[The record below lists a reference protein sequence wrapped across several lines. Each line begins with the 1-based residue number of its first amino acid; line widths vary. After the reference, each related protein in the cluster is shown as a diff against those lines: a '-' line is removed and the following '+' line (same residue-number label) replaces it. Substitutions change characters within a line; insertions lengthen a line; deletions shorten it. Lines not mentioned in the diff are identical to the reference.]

1 MDTNERQ
8 SAHGR
13 LIAWALILALAA
25 TLLQTRDMLAR
36 YWVNTGY
43 VQLNQAQASGESG
56 WFDSALATFSK
67 VNPNSMAGQRA
78 WRGRSLAYWFQSR
91 PDEAIAIWEAV
102 PGINTEIQLWAQQA
116 ERARD
121 FAAARDWYQA
131 AVRIDPDNG
140 DNWYRLAQASAR
152 MGDAGAAGSYYLRAL
167 SSPARAEFGR
177 SNILTRLGKRC
188 QFDWNRDTACVQFLA
203 QNGGNRFVNPD
214 FAVADLDGWQQI
226 DAPAHY
232 STVSCPDTP
241 ATACALIQVNA
252 DSSMPPAGLGQCFQ
266 VEAGTTYLFAVWLK
280 VMTSSNGTWRPLY
293 FQGIIDGQA
302 RGNWQE
308 NEQGSSDWGYW
319 ERTFVAQSFDD
330 GQACFHPIRLQGGG
344 QAWFY
349 GAKVIALAENP

>member
-43 VQLNQAQASGESG
+43 VQLNQAQASSESG
-56 WFDSALATFSK
+56 WFDSVLATFSK

-78 WRGRSLAYWFQSR
+78 CRGRGLAYWFQSR

-177 SNILTRLGKRC
+177 SNIMTRLGELEKQKGPADWSGVLER
-188 QFDWNRDTACVQFLA
+188 FDEAIRQNDYVGTADIAASRMGRAEALEKLGRQRESLNEYLWVVRYSPDLYWANVHSGRLTWYVERDAETAIAFLEKA
-203 QNGGNRFVNPD
+203 
-214 FAVADLDGWQQI
+214 I
-226 DAPAHY
+226 D
-232 STVSCPDTP
+232 
-241 ATACALIQVNA
+241 
-252 DSSMPPAGLGQCFQ
+252 
-266 VEAGTTYLFAVWLK
+266 
-280 VMTSSNGTWRPLY
+280 
-293 FQGIIDGQA
+293 IDGKPKWAYVSLGLVYTESGRPELAIPLFDKVLTIDPNDIRA
-302 RGNWQE
+302 R
-308 NEQGSSDWGYW
+308 EQLNNL
-319 ERTFVAQSFDD
+319 A
-330 GQACFHPIRLQGGG
+330 GGD
-344 QAWFY
+344 
-349 GAKVIALAENP
+349 ES